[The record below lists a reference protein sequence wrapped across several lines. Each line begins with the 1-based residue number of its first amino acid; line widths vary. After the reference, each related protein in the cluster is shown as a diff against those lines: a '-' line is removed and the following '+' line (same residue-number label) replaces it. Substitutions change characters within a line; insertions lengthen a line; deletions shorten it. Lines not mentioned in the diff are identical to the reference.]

1 MLRALTAFFRKLS
14 LFEGVREFFSMVAD
28 DIEIAWKLVK
38 VRKVHLL
45 MLKYGI
51 STNPT
56 RPSQYRVGSWRHAVQ
71 KIINFYVARKREILK
86 RKFYNDKRLFV
97 GCYVVRERFRKRF
110 EVTKDGYEIE
120 DAGELELH

>member
-1 MLRALTAFFRKLS
+1 MA
-14 LFEGVREFFSMVAD
+14 AD
-28 DIEIAWKLVK
+28 DIEIAWRDTK
-38 VRKVHLL
+38 VRRVHLL

-51 STNPT
+51 STNLT

-97 GCYVVRERFRKRF
+97 GCYVVRERVRKRF

>member
-1 MLRALTAFFRKLS
+1 MA
-14 LFEGVREFFSMVAD
+14 AD
-28 DIEIAWKLVK
+28 DIEIAWKDVK
-38 VRKVHLL
+38 VRRVHLL

-86 RKFYNDKRLFV
+86 RKHYNDKRLFV
-97 GCYVVRERFRKRF
+97 GCYVVRERVRKRF

>member
-14 LFEGVREFFSMVAD
+14 LFEGAREFFSMAAD
-28 DIEIAWKLVK
+28 ELEIAWKLAK

-56 RPSQYRVGSWRHAVQ
+56 RPSRYSVGSWRHAVQ
-71 KIINFYVARKREILK
+71 NIITFYVARKREILK
-86 RKFYNDKRLFV
+86 RKHYNDKRMLP
-97 GCYVVRERFRKRF
+97 GC
-110 EVTKDGYEIE
+110 
-120 DAGELELH
+120 